1 MNALKF
7 GLDWFVDEKGY
18 RVEGADNS
26 RTIVPMGGD
35 LRRIKP
41 LEKDR
46 LFHTFAQVG
55 SDADLLNFVENYGL
69 LETPGDRTD
78 YGATVFD
85 PDTMRPVPN
94 RPVMF
99 GESVAD
105 HLKTASMFAKTMAFA
120 ARRGRASLKL
130 SEFIH
135 DRLLDDQLG
144 RISWGFSPSAGFTMQ
159 LAANTLLNGMLMQ
172 LAQEISAQPAFRLC
186 EYCKKPFALGSR
198 AGRRAHAIFCSPEHK
213 KQFHSRKRSLK

>member
-69 LETPGDRTD
+69 LETQVIGLIMGRQLLTQIPC
-78 YGATVFD
+78 
-85 PDTMRPVPN
+85 
-94 RPVMF
+94 
-99 GESVAD
+99 
-105 HLKTASMFAKTMAFA
+105 
-120 ARRGRASLKL
+120 ARFQIGR
-130 SEFIH
+130 
-135 DRLLDDQLG
+135 
-144 RISWGFSPSAGFTMQ
+144 
-159 LAANTLLNGMLMQ
+159 
-172 LAQEISAQPAFRLC
+172 
-186 EYCKKPFALGSR
+186 
-198 AGRRAHAIFCSPEHK
+198 
-213 KQFHSRKRSLK
+213 